1 MEKFAYAGQKT
12 CRANE
17 IEDKKRGKRACRF
30 MKLRTHVS
38 ENTEK

>member
-17 IEDKKRGKRACRF
+17 IEDKKRGKRHAD
-30 MKLRTHVS
+30 L
-38 ENTEK
+38 